1 MAGVKRGC
9 LCVVSRAVSGITR
22 ILIARSS
29 RMLNLPSD
37 YQLLLANRSLTNV
50 NLVKCKVT
58 GLWSPLVIRRVLRKP
73 FPHLHRLK
81 SKQIQCEMFHLLQPR
96 RRLLKACFWSCAL
109 VQLCYQ
115 NVFTSRVSLLCQL
128 TISRTVFILFPR
140 FAICL

>member
-9 LCVVSRAVSGITR
+9 ICVASRAVSGITR

-37 YQLLLANRSLTNV
+37 YQLQLQNRSLTNV

-58 GLWSPLVIRRVLRKP
+58 GLWRPLVTRRVLRNP
-73 FPHLHRLK
+73 FAHRLRLK
-81 SKQIQCEMFHLLQPR
+81 SRQIQCRMFHLLQPR

-109 VQLCYQ
+109 VQLCYL
-115 NVFTSRVSLLCQL
+115 NVFMNRASLLCQL
-128 TISRTVFILFPR
+128 TISGTVFILFPR